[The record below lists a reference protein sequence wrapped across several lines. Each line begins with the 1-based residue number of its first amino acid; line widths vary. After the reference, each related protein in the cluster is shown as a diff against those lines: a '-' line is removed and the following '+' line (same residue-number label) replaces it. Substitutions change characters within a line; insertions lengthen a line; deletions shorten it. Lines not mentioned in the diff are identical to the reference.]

1 MKKKICIVMMVSCM
15 ILTATACG
23 RKDSVQD
30 VPESTMEST
39 IQANPTESMVS
50 ESQTAAGTAAA
61 EASMNDKKEVSL
73 DDLSKMLGKTD
84 EEAKDLL
91 GGGTENKAID
101 NALLIG
107 RDYESALFGKNAV
120 IHTMYDDNGKIDM
133 VQAELADF
141 DISDCQKALSEA
153 TGTTMEEIDNGES
166 GQSRGQWSNDGQ
178 LIRLYQVENTS
189 TITIELQVP
198 AK

>member
-1 MKKKICIVMMVSCM
+1 MKKKICIAMMVSCM

-39 IQANPTESMVS
+39 IQANPTESMVT

-61 EASMNDKKEVSL
+61 ETSMNDKKEASL
-73 DDLSKMLGKTD
+73 DDLSQMLGKTD

-141 DISDCQKALSEA
+141 DISDCQKALSQA
-153 TGTTMEEIDNGES
+153 TDTTMEEIDNGES
-166 GQSRGQWSNDGQ
+166 GQSRGQWSYDGK